1 MMRLILFVLSI
12 TFSAC
17 MFVWKTNMLADMDQK
32 WQSMASNS
40 ASQTK
45 PEGFADQMM
54 AMAMAAIA
62 SGGPAAAALPVGAI
76 PSATGAP
83 GMAGIPDTSAIQ
95 AEIEKQ
101 LGGFSGG
108 ASGAGSFSRPKD
120 FSARFVKARE
130 SN

>member
-1 MMRLILFVLSI
+1 
-12 TFSAC
+12 
-17 MFVWKTNMLADMDQK
+17 MLADMDQK

-54 AMAMAAIA
+54 AMAAIA

-76 PSATGAP
+76 PSAAGAP

>member
-1 MMRLILFVLSI
+1 MRLVLFVLSI

-17 MFVWKTNMLADMDQK
+17 LFVWKTDMLADMDQK
-32 WQSMASNS
+32 WQTMASNS
-40 ASQTK
+40 ASQTT
-45 PEGFADQMM
+45 PDGFADQMM
-54 AMAMAAIA
+54 AVAMAALGG
-62 SGGPAAAALPVGAI
+62 GGPAAAALSVGAT

-83 GMAGIPDTSAIQ
+83 GMAGIPDASAIQ
-95 AEIEKQ
+95 SEIDKQ

-130 SN
+130 FN